1 VLREVNVTTTNAS
14 EELKPLKITCTST
27 DCKNNL
33 HCFQLTQKMKK
44 SGPAGRCRTCGVH
57 LIDWERVHRGDLED
71 VKYTFES
78 LRYEMIRHY
87 FWHVPLALYAV
98 NYARRK
104 GRIELRGAVRKQIA
118 RAVASPN
125 HPRQGQQT
133 LRETNPHANAIHY
146 AQHAT
151 ASCCRKCLEEW
162 YGIPMDRDLTEQE
175 LDYLTDL
182 AMLYVVA
189 RVPDLAEGPVRVP
202 PLRSAADAGPVQES
216 QPGVPRH
223 AA

>member
-1 VLREVNVTTTNAS
+1 MTTTNPS

-33 HCFQLTQKMKK
+33 HCFQLTQKMKRN
-44 SGPAGRCRTCGVH
+44 GPAGRCRTCGVQ
-57 LIDWERVHRGDLED
+57 LVDWTRVHRANLED
-71 VKYTFES
+71 VNYTFEC

-87 FWHVPLALYAV
+87 FWHIPIAPYAV

-104 GRIELRGAVRKQIA
+104 GRIELRVAARKQIA
-118 RAVASPN
+118 RAVASPI

-133 LRETNPHANAIHY
+133 HRETSPHANAIHY

-162 YGIPMDRDLTEQE
+162 HGVPMDRDLTEQE
-175 LDYLTDL
+175 LNYLTDL

-189 RVPDLAEGPVRVP
+189 RVADLAEEPVQVPHLRAAQVASVVRENASRVP
-202 PLRSAADAGPVQES
+202 G
-216 QPGVPRH
+216 H